1 MVPLTAQPQLW
12 LRHGDGACGEDGRG
26 LGNACC
32 SNRVAL
38 ADLGNQRPGAERFQ
52 KRATVGVP
60 VEVSGAVQRGS
71 CRVEADSPRSSTPQV
86 RDLKTVAVVAEN
98 NVRYRPGSCEWR
110 CDGGA

>member
-1 MVPLTAQPQLW
+1 MVPSTAQPQLW
-12 LRHGDGACGEDGRG
+12 LRHGDEACGEDGRG

-32 SNRVAL
+32 SNSAVL
-38 ADLGNQRPGAERFQ
+38 AGSENRRPGAKQFQ
-52 KRATVGVP
+52 KRATVGAP

-86 RDLKTVAVVAEN
+86 RDLRTVAVVAEN

-110 CDGGA
+110 CGGGA

>member
-32 SNRVAL
+32 SNRVVL

-52 KRATVGVP
+52 KRATVDVP
-60 VEVSGAVQRGS
+60 VEASGAVQRGS
-71 CRVEADSPRSSTPQV
+71 CRVGEGRPGSSTPQV
-86 RDLKTVAVVAEN
+86 RDLRTVAVVAEN

>member
-32 SNRVAL
+32 SNRAVL
-38 ADLGNQRPGAERFQ
+38 ADSENQRPGAERFQ
-52 KRATVGVP
+52 KRATVDVP

-71 CRVEADSPRSSTPQV
+71 CRVGEGRPGSSTPQV
-86 RDLKTVAVVAEN
+86 RDLRTVAVVAEN
-98 NVRYRPGSCEWR
+98 NVRYRPGSSEWR

>member
-1 MVPLTAQPQLW
+1 MVPSTVPPQLW
-12 LRHGDGACGEDGRG
+12 LLHGDAACGEDGRG
-26 LGNACC
+26 LGNACY

-38 ADLGNQRPGAERFQ
+38 ADSGNQRPGAERSQ

-71 CRVEADSPRSSTPQV
+71 CRVGADRPGSSTPQV
-86 RDLKTVAVVAEN
+86 LDLKTVAVVAEN